1 MSAPLPHVQLLCSKL
16 LCNVVVRVLVV
27 AKKQSLPNEIDRI
40 RAAAETTV
48 YRIKAAVIARNCCNC
63 GVIIRRVVED
73 KVA

>member
-1 MSAPLPHVQLLCSKL
+1 MSAPLAHVQLLCSKL
-16 LCNVVVRVLVV
+16 LCNVVVQVLIV
-27 AKKQSLPNEIDRI
+27 AKKQSLPNKVNRM

-63 GVIIRRVVED
+63 GVIIRRVVKD